1 MVSVLSVQ
9 MASSVHFDDCV
20 SLACTPSYW
29 PVVQIFAVIV
39 IVACALVIGVWWG
52 ESRVHK
58 SLQLAVGAKIR
69 HIQAKLHNAKMATG
83 LAKVQAA
90 LDLAMA
96 FQQTF
101 EPILRFAVIMGGPLK
116 ALSDLANLK
125 IKETPTPKPPPVPD
139 TGRRCACPPGR
150 PCTCNQQQVNVIN
163 QGGGLGGGGQINIF
177 GPEQHCGACGG
188 SPCHCSKPAEAPPS
202 EQKPIERPP
211 TPEEL
216 SNAARKAIE
225 DFDAAWITLNPEVTL
240 LAIYKSL
247 RTHPP
252 FALFKGLH

>member
-1 MVSVLSVQ
+1 MFSVLSVQ

-29 PVVQIFAVIV
+29 PVVQGFAVIV
-39 IVACALVIGVWWG
+39 IVTCALAIGVWWG
-52 ESRVHK
+52 ESR
-58 SLQLAVGAKIR
+58 LQKDVETAVSDKVE
-69 HIQAKLHNAKMATG
+69 HIKEQLDAANLATG

-90 LDLAMA
+90 LALATA

-116 ALSDLANLK
+116 ALGELATFK
-125 IKETPTPKPPPVPD
+125 IKETPAVQPPPTPGA
-139 TGRRCACPPGR
+139 GRRCACPPGR

-188 SPCHCSKPAEAPPS
+188 SPCHCSNPAEAPPS

-225 DFDAAWITLNPEVTL
+225 DFDAAWLALDPKTTL
-240 LAIYKSL
+240 LNIYRSLGKS
-247 RTHPP
+247 RKKSFVQPKH
-252 FALFKGLH
+252 